1 MKMSAEDAICK
12 RYSVR
17 DYSQRDVEDDKLH
30 QILEA
35 GRLAPTARNCQPQR
49 IYLFRS
55 EKALEEIRRHAPMTF
70 NAPVI
75 MLVCADETQAA
86 VGFSD
91 RCFGETDVTIVMD
104 HMMLRATELGL
115 GTCWIGHF
123 DQETVRKGLGL
134 PETMRPW
141 HIMLLGYPA
150 DGCAPSSMHSKRKSL
165 EETVTEW

>member
-1 MKMSAEDAICK
+1 MSVENTIIQRC
-12 RYSVR
+12 SVR
-17 DYSQRDVEDDKLH
+17 DYSQREVEDEKVL
-30 QILEA
+30 QVLEA
-35 GRLAPTARNCQPQR
+35 GRLAPTARNLQPQR

-55 EKALEEIRRHAPMTF
+55 EEALARIREHAPMTF

-75 MLVCADETQAA
+75 MLVCADESKAA

-134 PETMRPW
+134 PEHMRPW
-141 HIMLLGYPA
+141 HIMLMGYTA
-150 DGCAPSSMHSKRKSL
+150 DGYKPSPMHSSRKALS
-165 EETVTEW
+165 ETVTEM